1 MKATYRPK
9 IRNGNVTRR
18 PVRGGHLG
26 RAGWMPPSR
35 RPQAVW
41 ALVVLGALI
50 AGGFLT
56 SLRWQLRA
64 LDTTRKAVQLKSALD
79 QAESERRYLT
89 VAEGGARNPME
100 IERAVNRN
108 GALERAHLDDPSV
121 MLMAQREA
129 ARASKEAARE
139 ALRASARPAGSS
151 GAASGTALNPA
162 KAKKV
167 VPAVKSEQTKAPA
180 ALPLPAAPI
189 APVKLVVPSAPVSTS
204 IQQ

>member
-9 IRNGNVTRR
+9 IRNGSVSRR
-18 PVRGGHLG
+18 PVRNGHLG

-41 ALVVLGALI
+41 ALVVLGGLI

-64 LDTTRKAVQLKSALD
+64 LDTTRKAVELKSTLD

-89 VAEGGARNPME
+89 VAEGGARNPIE
-100 IERAVNRN
+100 IERAVNRG
-108 GALERAHLDDPSV
+108 GAAAMTRAHLDDPSV
-121 MLMAQREA
+121 LVTARRAAAQ
-129 ARASKEAARE
+129 AARE
-139 ALRASARPAGSS
+139 KARKESR
-151 GAASGTALNPA
+151 TARIERDQS
-162 KAKKV
+162 
-167 VPAVKSEQTKAPA
+167 PAVP
-180 ALPLPAAPI
+180 PLPAET
-189 APVKLVVPSAPVSTS
+189 SAPVRLAVPPPAAVPSS